1 MTEIKSLIDKCKN
14 LIATCE
20 DMEMTLWKNEC
31 ILDKQRSIIHNILC
45 KNEYIELAKF
55 QKAEIAKYRKID
67 RLNKKKEEAER
78 YNGWGIMYW

>member
-1 MTEIKSLIDKCKN
+1 MTEIKSLIDKCKT
-14 LIATCE
+14 LIATCD
-20 DMEMTLWKNEC
+20 DMEMMLWKNESMLSNHLYNINS
-31 ILDKQRSIIHNILC
+31 ILLKKKH
-45 KNEYIELAKF
+45 IELAKF